1 LSCSAEFEKEF
12 IMASLLKCLRRVA
25 TITSLVAAAALVGSM
40 AGCERKEKV
49 IDIEAPGVD
58 IEVNKTRDGVEIEGG
73 GKKKVDIEAPG
84 VDIEIKK

>member
-1 LSCSAEFEKEF
+1 
-12 IMASLLKCLRRVA
+12 MTSLLKCLRKVVCA
-25 TITSLVAAAALVGSM
+25 TSLVAAAALVGSL

-58 IEVNKTRDGVEIEGG
+58 IEVNRTRDRVEIEGG
-73 GKKKVDIEAPG
+73 RNKKVDIKVPG